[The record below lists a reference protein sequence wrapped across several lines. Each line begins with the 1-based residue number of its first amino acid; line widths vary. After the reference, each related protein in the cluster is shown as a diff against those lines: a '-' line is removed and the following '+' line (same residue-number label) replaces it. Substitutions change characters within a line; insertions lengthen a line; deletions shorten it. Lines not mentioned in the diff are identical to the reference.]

1 MSNPPDIGLSFL
13 PFIFEL
19 LKSKNNITMTTQEI
33 ANQYYELACQG
44 KWTEIQDGLHDDN
57 VICQEP
63 EHVAMR
69 GVPTLTKG
77 KEAVKAK
84 SIANREMIE
93 TLHFQYCSE
102 PIVGAGFFSVA
113 LKRDV
118 TFKGK
123 QRMSLEEIC
132 VFQVMDGKIVSEQ
145 FFY

>member
-1 MSNPPDIGLSFL
+1 
-13 PFIFEL
+13 
-19 LKSKNNITMTTQEI
+19 MTTQEV
-33 ANQYYELACQG
+33 ANRYYKLASES
-44 KWTEIQDGLHDDN
+44 KWTEIQDEFHDEN

-69 GVPTLTKG
+69 GAQVMTKG

-93 TLHFQYCSE
+93 TIHSQYCSE
-102 PIVGAGFFSVA
+102 PIVAGHFFSVA

-118 TFKGK
+118 SFKGK
-123 QRMSLEEIC
+123 PRMKLEEIC
-132 VFQVMDGKIVSEQ
+132 VFQVTEGKIVSEQ